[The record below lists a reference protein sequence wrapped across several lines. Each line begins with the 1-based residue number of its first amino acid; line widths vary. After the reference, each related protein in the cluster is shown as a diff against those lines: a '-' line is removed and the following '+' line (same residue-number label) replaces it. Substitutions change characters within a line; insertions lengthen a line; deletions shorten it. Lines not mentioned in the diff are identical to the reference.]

1 MARAIREGIAVDG
14 RPLSYLM
21 PRYHLDDAAI
31 AELIVYLKGLTGG
44 PVPGV
49 TDSVLHFATIITPD
63 ANAAQ
68 RNGMLD
74 VLQKYFFEKNAA
86 VRPANPPRYSPRRTM

>member
-1 MARAIREGIAVDG
+1 LARAIREGIAVDG

-49 TDSVLHFATIITPD
+49 TDSVLHCATIITPD